1 MSSALQLISGA
12 RKLLPNIIILL
23 VGGNQA
29 IPYSIGS
36 ETKKKLHNRGARV
49 FVVAI
54 GDGTSINELRLITQ
68 RKDVFQLSS
77 FEDLRPNI
85 PRIAHELGKQP
96 GLYAKYYL
104 VFFMPADQLQRWKV
118 LNN

>member
-1 MSSALQLISGA
+1 MSSASQLISGA

-36 ETKKKLHNRGARV
+36 ETRKKLHNLGARV
-49 FVVAI
+49 YVVAI

-77 FEDLRPNI
+77 FEDLRPNV
-85 PRIAHELGKQP
+85 PRIAHEVGKQP
-96 GLYAKYYL
+96 GLYATCYL
-104 VFFMPADQLQRWKV
+104 VFFMPADQLQRWEV

>member
-1 MSSALQLISGA
+1 MSSASQLISGA

-36 ETKKKLHNRGARV
+36 ETRKKLHNGGARLY
-49 FVVAI
+49 VVAI
-54 GDGTSINELRLITQ
+54 GDGTSINELRPILQ
-68 RKDVFQLSS
+68 RKEVFQLSS
-77 FEDLRPNI
+77 FEDLRPNV

-96 GLYAKYYL
+96 GLYCLA
-104 VFFMPADQLQRWKV
+104 FFMPADQLQRWEV

>member
-1 MSSALQLISGA
+1 MSSASQLISGA

-29 IPYSIGS
+29 IPYSTGS
-36 ETKKKLHNRGARV
+36 ETREKLHNLGARV
-49 FVVAI
+49 YVVAI
-54 GDGTSINELRLITQ
+54 GDGTSINELRPITQ

-77 FEDLRPNI
+77 FEDLRPNV

-96 GLYAKYYL
+96 GLYATCYL
-104 VFFMPADQLQRWKV
+104 VFFMPADQLQRWEV